1 MAVFTDYNKLKK
13 MLTCMKVFYC
23 RTYKL
28 NRQLKIEILL
38 HNHES
43 IMQTFFN
50 FDHDLMTFNP
60 EKWKHG

>member
-1 MAVFTDYNKLKK
+1 
-13 MLTCMKVFYC
+13 MKVFYC

-28 NRQLKIEILL
+28 NRQLKKEILL

-43 IMQTFFN
+43 IMQTFLN